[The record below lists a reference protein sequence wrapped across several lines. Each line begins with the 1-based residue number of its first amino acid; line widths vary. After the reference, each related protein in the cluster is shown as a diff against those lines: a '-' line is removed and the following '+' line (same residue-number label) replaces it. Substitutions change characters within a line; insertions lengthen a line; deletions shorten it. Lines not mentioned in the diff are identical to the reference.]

1 MKYLLSNGKKPT
13 AKNIAEYVN
22 EHMNRPKG
30 GNNLGVF
37 LPNLNKHTLESLRD
51 NYNFKTVRREFLGYV
66 YFER

>member
-1 MKYLLSNGKKPT
+1 MKPT

-22 EHMNRPKG
+22 KQMDKPDHT
-30 GNNLGVF
+30 NNLGVY
-37 LPNLNKHTLESLRD
+37 LPNLNKNTLEALKN